1 MAISPQY
8 GTAVYNDSTATQRS
22 ANSPVAGK
30 RTKVANS
37 ITSAATGIA
46 VTTGVGVAPPTA
58 LNTDVYTGPNSANG
72 TTVAGKP
79 AAGSLNV
86 NSTPIGKAVYGGV
99 YS

>member
-1 MAISPQY
+1 MAIAPLY
-8 GTAVYNDSTATQRS
+8 GTAVYTNNTATQNTQ
-22 ANSPVAGK
+22 AAVGK
-30 RTKVANS
+30 RNKVANP

-46 VTTGVGVAPPTA
+46 VTTGVGVPQPTA

-72 TTVAGKP
+72 TTVVGKSTP
-79 AAGSLNV
+79 GSLNV